1 MERSLTIGPPCGRIQ
16 ELVAKV
22 SAINAKHGP
31 FDALFV
37 LGDFFK
43 PWSGGDEDLS
53 EDERLLLAGDIR
65 CEWN

>member
-1 MERSLTIGPPCGRIQ
+1 M
-16 ELVAKV
+16 VAKV

-65 CEWN
+65 CEWS